1 MVCYNKENISDIEM
15 PTEEEEL
22 RNYHSYKR
30 GKYTIV
36 VKASSTMKGQR
47 IEGCSIV
54 FTGRGPYTRSK
65 LMDMAKKCGAYISSG
80 SLTKETDIL
89 VVGEKPGYKLEKAK
103 LYGTNIMSMNEFL
116 SEVDSI
122 VGERH

>member
-1 MVCYNKENISDIEM
+1 MVCYDSEYISEIEM

-22 RNYHSYKR
+22 MNYHSYKR

-36 VKASSTMKGQR
+36 VKASSRMKEQR

-65 LMDMAKKCGAYISSG
+65 LIDMVKKCGAYISSG

-116 SEVDSI
+116 SEVDLI
-122 VGERH
+122 MEKRH